1 MNEAKPIVTCH
12 GNQNLFA
19 ALHNQVAQGL
29 PKEPCEW
36 RRSYGRAPRSIHLEA
51 SFVPYD
57 PDILPGDEEKTLVSR
72 PYFHIYWTDCDVEA
86 YKQTVKDDITEWQSA
101 LRARNIPDWLIVIV
115 SSDESKVKAKLL
127 PRASVLDKI
136 KGDFCSKYPERC
148 IVLTDPNKL
157 DSRSSES
164 WLQLYQRLRNL
175 LLQAYDR
182 HLNKYEETMR
192 SKREKRNEAGWNYFS
207 YFIFQEELAFMLE
220 MLGLKEDALIQYD
233 ELDAMFD
240 QFVENFANGDTVQ
253 WLTPLVK
260 PSVCWSG
267 VSLARSLDLELRD
280 AVKQNNASL
289 LQFRNYLFS
298 RQATLLFQMG
308 RAWEVAQRA
317 QNYLYNTVVE
327 MRALEVEVPKGAMCC
342 WVFLSCL
349 EILRA
354 CNEHN
359 VSQLDEKF
367 ALFTANLWDYAHKKL
382 RELGHLC
389 SLMPGLKPTSEQLDL
404 VVNLVSGMR
413 LSEESLSFTHQTPVD
428 KLRESLSSLESF
440 KRHYLDMCEQAM
452 GTYKYIGRFRS
463 ARMIGL
469 ELAEFYMKIKEPQ
482 KAENFLLDSIKMYQ
496 QEGWHYLSDG
506 TMVKLAECQK
516 LLENPGNYLKTACHI
531 ACSTHLSVDV
541 RNQYFE
547 ETMKTLNLISGDSVG
562 RNEMRASQIFFI
574 ENITL
579 NRVSVTLNDHQSVTV
594 DLCSNFPQPV
604 TFNSVQISIKKCTES
619 EALEFIQQQQ
629 QQPQMAKHR
638 RQPSGTHITSD
649 HIANFQPVTK
659 QLPSQIDFH
668 TTMERNNKRLI
679 ACGIT
684 CESAHK
690 LLKRADSAASS
701 SAPAVC
707 KDDFSHSFSLASV
720 TLQPG
725 HNSLIFSTQVVEK
738 GVFHLGQMCL
748 SVRSLDLL
756 KPLTSVGASFK
767 VVSILPEFSL
777 KPKDTEHFL
786 SGIEQEGILICK
798 SGSSCLNEESTLS
811 FSTSPYF
818 SIFTRD
824 ERKDFVISAFSAH
837 STLEIPVLVY
847 SSLKSDQSQNVTS
860 KLGVTVDSWQKTFY
874 QNIEFVQPFQAT
886 HRVYTA
892 GKQKYIQVIIE
903 GNASA
908 TFTLS
913 DPRLEAPE
921 CRDVELVLL
930 NKPDQIL
937 HVNQHQNVSLLW
949 QLNSNIPL
957 LPALDLSFACSYSC
971 PLDANPQPHEFDYSC
986 SIQNFQTQY
995 QLVYTISS
1003 IEEDKSCTT
1012 GETAILEIKIKQ
1024 LLDLDLTD
1032 SVKLAY
1038 AVKAN
1043 GNIWAI
1049 GGKSSGVFTMKEGKH
1064 SIVLDVV
1071 PLQAGHLHF
1080 PLVTIYKYLDQ
1091 IEDSMADNDG
1101 ETVDSD
1107 SDSAPLQPA
1116 PKPKRTVSQLS
1127 TSSLSSSHFA
1137 SHLVEFT
1144 SGQVYNESRNR
1155 QIHVYPCQT
1164 TGDIEVSLVQ

>member
-1 MNEAKPIVTCH
+1 
-12 GNQNLFA
+12 
-19 ALHNQVAQGL
+19 
-29 PKEPCEW
+29 
-36 RRSYGRAPRSIHLEA
+36 SYGRAPRSIHLEA

-86 YKQTVKDDITEWQSA
+86 YKQTVRDDITEWQSA
-101 LRARNIPDWLIVIV
+101 LKARNIPDWLIVIV
-115 SSDESKVKAKLL
+115 STDESKVKAKLL
-127 PRASVLDKI
+127 PRASVLDKV

-157 DSRSSES
+157 DSKSSES
-164 WLQLYQRLRNL
+164 WSQLFQRLRNL
-175 LLQAYDR
+175 LLQAFDR
-182 HLNKYEETMR
+182 HLNRYEETMR
-192 SKREKRNEAGWNYFS
+192 SKREKRNEPGWNYFS

-260 PSVCWSG
+260 PSLCWSG

-280 AVKQNNASL
+280 AVKQNTASL
-289 LQFRNYLFS
+289 LEFRNYLFS

-354 CNEHN
+354 CEEHH

-389 SLMPGLKPTSEQLDL
+389 SLMPGLVPTSEQLSL
-404 VVNLVSGMR
+404 VVDLVSGMR
-413 LSEESLSFTHQTPVD
+413 FSEESLSPTHQKPAD
-428 KLRESLSSLESF
+428 KLRESLSSPESF

-496 QEGWHYLSDG
+496 QEGWLYLADG
-506 TMVKLAECQK
+506 TMVQLAECQK
-516 LLENPGNYLKTACHI
+516 CLHNPGNYLKTACHI
-531 ACSTHLSVDV
+531 ACSTHLSLDV
-541 RNQYFE
+541 RLQYFE
-547 ETMKTLNLISGDSVG
+547 ETMKTLNLISDESSD
-562 RNEMRASQIFFI
+562 RYEMRASQIFFI
-574 ENITL
+574 ESITL
-579 NRVSVTLNDHQSVTV
+579 GRVSVTLNDHQSVTV
-594 DLCSNFPQPV
+594 ELYSNFPQPV
-604 TFNSVQISIKKCTES
+604 TFNSLQISIKKCTES
-619 EALEFIQQQQ
+619 EALEFVQQ
-629 QQPQMAKHR
+629 QQPHVAKHK
-638 RQPSGTHITSD
+638 RQPSGTHIASD
-649 HIANFQPVTK
+649 KIANFQPVTR

-668 TTMERNNKRLI
+668 ITIERNNKRLI
-679 ACGIT
+679 ACGIG
-684 CESAHK
+684 CENAHK
-690 LLKRADSAASS
+690 LLKRADSIPSS
-701 SAPAVC
+701 STPTVC
-707 KDDFSHSFSLASV
+707 KDDYTHSFSLPSV

-725 HNSLIFSTQVVEK
+725 HNSVTLSTQMMEK

-748 SVRSLDLL
+748 SMKSLDLL

-767 VVSILPEFSL
+767 VVSILPEFTL
-777 KPKDTEHFL
+777 KPVDTEHFL
-786 SGIEQEGILICK
+786 SGIEQAAMLICK
-798 SGSSCLNEESTLS
+798 SGSSSLNEESTLS

-818 SIFTRD
+818 SISSRED
-824 ERKDFVISAFSAH
+824 GKDVVLSPLSAH
-837 STLEIPVLVY
+837 STVEVPVLVY
-847 SSLKSDQSQNVTS
+847 SSLKNEHNHSVVS
-860 KLGVTVDSWQKTFY
+860 KLGVTVDKWQKTFS
-874 QNIEFVQPFQAT
+874 QNVEFIQPFQAT
-886 HRVYTA
+886 HRVYTS
-892 GKQKYIQVIIE
+892 GKQKYIQVIIQ

-913 DPRLEAPE
+913 EPRLEAPE

-930 NKPDQIL
+930 NKSDQIL
-937 HVNQHQNVSLLW
+937 LVNHHQNVSLLW

-957 LPALDLSFACSYSC
+957 LPILDLTFTCSYSC

-995 QLVYTISS
+995 LLLYTVSS
-1003 IEEDKSCTT
+1003 IEEDKACTT
-1012 GETAILEIKIKQ
+1012 GETAILEIKIRQ
-1024 LLDLDLTD
+1024 LLDLDLADTA
-1032 SVKLAY
+1032 KLAY
-1038 AVKAN
+1038 CVKAN
-1043 GNIWAI
+1043 GNVWAI

-1080 PLVTIYKYLDQ
+1080 PMVTIYKYLDQ
-1091 IEDSMADNDG
+1091 IEDHTADDDG
-1101 ETVDSD
+1101 ELADSD
-1107 SDSAPLQPA
+1107 NDSAPLQPV
-1116 PKPKRTVSQLS
+1116 PKTQRTVSQLS
-1127 TSSLSSSHFA
+1127 ASSHFA
-1137 SHLVEFT
+1137 SHLVEF
-1144 SGQVYNESRNR
+1144 SPGQVYNESKN
-1155 QIHVYPCQT
+1155 QQVHVYPCQT
-1164 TGDIEVSLVQ
+1164 TGDIEVSIVQ